1 MLNETQAMVAGFFFT
16 DYFPFMG
23 WWVDKFTGMI
33 GQLEKSFKE
42 LDLLYQEIIN
52 DHLDPKRAKQEQ
64 EDILDVFN
72 VLLNKKL
79 FF

>member
-33 GQLEKSFKE
+33 G
-42 LDLLYQEIIN
+42 
-52 DHLDPKRAKQEQ
+52 
-64 EDILDVFN
+64 
-72 VLLNKKL
+72 
-79 FF
+79 